1 MILGRPS
8 PAPRILSNIS
18 NFTLQTILSIM
29 LCPLF
34 YVIHRRQ
41 SNKIRVFLREHEGEP
56 LLKILL
62 LLENYSLEHT
72 VSQITQ
78 GNG

>member
-1 MILGRPS
+1 
-8 PAPRILSNIS
+8 
-18 NFTLQTILSIM
+18 M